1 MYESPI
7 EFVTSEL
14 TKQLGG
20 DVLTLAQSYGVRVDK
35 DELIRAL
42 NYDRQQYEKGFAD
55 GKAAAGNWIPC
66 EERLPEKTPLWKT
79 VGYLAT
85 VTCDSWEEP
94 RTMYVKWETT
104 TVRGKEVSRWTF
116 DNRLFPSEWHVV
128 AWMPMPEAYKEG
140 GEKI

>member
-14 TKQLGG
+14 TKQLEG

-55 GKAAAGNWIPC
+55 GKAAAANWIPC
-66 EERLPEKTPLWKT
+66 SEKLPEGDEA
-79 VGYLAT
+79 VLANLT
-85 VTCDSWEEP
+85 EEHVT
-94 RTMYVKWETT
+94 
-104 TVRGKEVSRWTF
+104 WTRVLMIPGSIVQYEYAKGWV
-116 DNRLFPSEWHVV
+116 D
-128 AWMPMPEAYKEG
+128 AWMPLPEAYKEG
-140 GEKI
+140 G